1 MCLCAPGSRTLFVG
15 FTVGF
20 SLNMTSADECKY
32 NCSVPKLRLLPAAV
46 SDDGEQQSDHG
57 GHQQAEQQPDPHVAP
72 LDLDLD

>member
-1 MCLCAPGSRTLFVG
+1 MNYDYYCY
-15 FTVGF
+15 
-20 SLNMTSADECKY
+20 Y

-46 SDDGEQQSDHG
+46 SDGGEQQSDHG

>member
-1 MCLCAPGSRTLFVG
+1 MFLCAPGGRTLFVG

-20 SLNMTSADECKY
+20 SLNMRSADECY
-32 NCSVPKLRLLPAAV
+32 DNCFLPKLRLLPTAV

-57 GHQQAEQQPDPHVAP
+57 GNQQAEKQTDPHVAP